1 MSLVCF
7 HEKNK
12 LEEDLGYSMDSMDVR
27 SVGADVELSLKEMV
41 WSSTRDEKVVGDVV
55 LVFWNNGKKNDWR
68 TFMYFVW
75 VYSMSKKGG

>member
-55 LVFWNNGKKNDWR
+55 LVFWNNGKKND
-68 TFMYFVW
+68 
-75 VYSMSKKGG
+75 

>member
-1 MSLVCF
+1 
-7 HEKNK
+7 
-12 LEEDLGYSMDSMDVR
+12 
-27 SVGADVELSLKEMV
+27 MV